1 MYESNYFSTRQN
13 TVICSIDL
21 KKAYDNVNH
30 DLLFKKLEKLN
41 IPKYLINLIKD
52 IYKNTTMQVKIAGET
67 SSGYS
72 YRGVCLDKVVLAFQ
86 CHLIY
91 LLVIYLMA

>member
-52 IYKNTTMQVKIAGET
+52 IYKNTTMQKKKLLEKHQAAIATEEVF
-67 SSGYS
+67 
-72 YRGVCLDKVVLAFQ
+72 R
-86 CHLIY
+86 
-91 LLVIYLMA
+91 